1 MLRESANRLTALIV
15 GACFLIIGALGFT
28 ANPTDWLFGILSVN
42 VAANVLHLGVGVLLI
57 AVAFSPRA
65 PLLDAIA
72 GTLLLALGI
81 AGLFIITTPANV
93 IAVNGA
99 ANLLHFA
106 SAAVLL
112 AVGLGARR

>member
-1 MLRESANRLTALIV
+1 MRRSPSRLTALAVGGVLVLV
-15 GACFLIIGALGFT
+15 GAVGFT
-28 ANPTDWLFGILSVN
+28 ASDEDWLFGILSVN
-42 VAANVLHLGVGVLLI
+42 PAQNVMHLVIGAALVACS
-57 AVAFSPRA
+57 FSGRA
-65 PLLDAIA
+65 PQLVSLL
-72 GTLLLALGI
+72 GTLLLAIGI
-81 AGLFIITTPANV
+81 AGLFIISTPLNV

>member
-1 MLRESANRLTALIV
+1 MSRSPSRITALAV
-15 GACFLIIGALGFT
+15 GGVLLVVGALGFT
-28 ANPTDWLFGILSVN
+28 ANAQDWLFGILSVN
-42 VAANVLHLGVGVLLI
+42 PAQNVLHLVVGAALV
-57 AVAFSPRA
+57 AVAFVGRA
-65 PLLDAIA
+65 PLLAALI
-72 GTLLLALGI
+72 GTLLLAIGI
-81 AGLFIITTPANV
+81 AGLFIINTPVNV

>member
-1 MLRESANRLTALIV
+1 MNRSPSRITALAVGGVLLIV
-15 GACFLIIGALGFT
+15 GALGFT
-28 ANPTDWLFGILSVN
+28 ANAQDWLFGILSVN
-42 VAANVLHLGVGVLLI
+42 PVQNVLHLVIGAALVGV
-57 AVAFSPRA
+57 AFVRRA
-65 PLLDAIA
+65 PLFAALI
-72 GTLLLALGI
+72 GTLLLVIGL
-81 AGLFIITTPANV
+81 AGLFIINTPFNV

>member
-1 MLRESANRLTALIV
+1 MRSSPSRIVALV
-15 GACFLIIGALGFT
+15 LGGAYLLVGALGFAGSPT
-28 ANPTDWLFGILSVN
+28 AWLFGILSVN
-42 VAANVLHLGVGVLLI
+42 PAANVLHLVLGAALVAI
-57 AVAFSPRA
+57 AFSTRA
-65 PLLDAIA
+65 PLLDAIV

-81 AGLFIITTPANV
+81 TGLFIITTPANV

>member
-1 MLRESANRLTALIV
+1 MLNSPSRVVALV
-15 GACFLIIGALGFT
+15 LGGTYLLIGAVGFT
-28 ANPTDWLFGILSVN
+28 ASPDAWLLGILSVN
-42 VAANVLHLGVGVLLI
+42 TAANVLHLVIGAVLVGI
-57 AVAFSPRA
+57 AFTTHA

-81 AGLFIITTPANV
+81 AGLFIITTEFNL

>member
-1 MLRESANRLTALIV
+1 MAESPSRIVALVLGGAYVLV
-15 GACFLIIGALGFT
+15 GAIGFT
-28 ANPTDWLFGILSVN
+28 ASPEEWLLGILSVN
-42 VAANVLHLGVGVLLI
+42 VAANLLHLVIGGLLVGI
-57 AVAFSPRA
+57 AFTARA
-65 PLLDAIA
+65 ALLDAIM

>member
-1 MLRESANRLTALIV
+1 MRSSPSRIVALV
-15 GACFLIIGALGFT
+15 LGGAYLLVGALGFT
-28 ANPTDWLFGILSVN
+28 ASPDAWLFGVLSVN
-42 VAANVLHLGVGVLLI
+42 LAANVLHLAVGVLLVAI
-57 AVAFSPRA
+57 AFSPRA

-81 AGLFIITTPANV
+81 AGLFIITTPLNV

>member
-1 MLRESANRLTALIV
+1 MPSSPSRVVALALGIGYLLV
-15 GACFLIIGALGFT
+15 GALGFT
-28 ANPTDWLFGILSVN
+28 ANSTDWFLGILSVN
-42 VAANVLHLGVGVLLI
+42 PAANVLHLVTGAVL
-57 AVAFSPRA
+57 VAISFSRHA
-65 PLLDAIA
+65 PLLDAIV

-81 AGLFIITTPANV
+81 AGLFIIATPFNV
-93 IAVNGA
+93 LAVNGA

>member
-1 MLRESANRLTALIV
+1 MSSSPSRITALALGGVLVIV
-15 GACFLIIGALGFT
+15 GALGFT
-28 ANPTDWLFGILSVN
+28 ADDVHWLFGILSVN
-42 VAANVLHLGVGVLLI
+42 AAQNALHLVVGAGLVAI
-57 AVAFSPRA
+57 AFTPRA
-65 PLLDAIA
+65 PLLDALV
-72 GTLLLALGI
+72 GTLLLAIGI
-81 AGLFIITTPANV
+81 AGLFIINTPYNV